1 MVRGITLGGSFVR
14 PCVNNPTKYG
24 VLALAVDPKHPKT
37 TGDCEFLRPAA
48 RPLAPCPMTLEEV
61 KRWTAS
67 RPTLADALGIEI
79 TAVAADCVEGRM
91 PVDGRTHQPMGLLHG
106 GASVALAET
115 LGSLAAATRLPDRTK
130 QACVGLEINAN
141 HIKGV
146 REGWVRGRATP
157 VHIGRSTQVWEIR
170 ITHEETEA
178 LVCIS
183 RITMA
188 VIDLPAANPKQA

>member
-1 MVRGITLGGSFVR
+1 
-14 PCVNNPTKYG
+14 
-24 VLALAVDPKHPKT
+24 
-37 TGDCEFLRPAA
+37 
-48 RPLAPCPMTLEEV
+48 MTLDDV
-61 KRWTAS
+61 KTWVAH
-67 RPTLADALGIEI
+67 RPTLADVLGIEL
-79 TAVAADCVEGRM
+79 TALTDTYLEGRM

-115 LGSLAAATRLPDRTK
+115 LGSIGAATRIDVTK

-146 REGWVRGRATP
+146 RAGWVRGRATALH
-157 VHIGRSTQVWEIR
+157 VGRTTQVWEIR
-170 ITHEETEA
+170 ITHEETDA

-188 VIDLPAANPKQA
+188 VINLPAATDKRA